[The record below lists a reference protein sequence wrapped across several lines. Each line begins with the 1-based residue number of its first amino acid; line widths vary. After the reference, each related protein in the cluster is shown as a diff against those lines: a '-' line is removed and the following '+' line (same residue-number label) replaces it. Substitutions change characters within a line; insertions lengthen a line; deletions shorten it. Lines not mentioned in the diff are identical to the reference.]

1 MKVPTAILIMP
12 IIRTKTQRI
21 KMKYLRI
28 FTGLLIG
35 LLYIPIVSAQFPQN
49 LTYQSI
55 QPPNLILPNYLD
67 SITDASVP
75 DAISIKRITQY
86 EPNWDWYPVHDY
98 AKIQPW
104 NADASIYRFAAV
116 AIYDASTYQ
125 MIRALPGS
133 QIYPCYWSN
142 TNPDLLYSFRESGYI
157 RTYAV
162 STNTVSDMNTDIQG
176 YDIVKLGPGEGNIDK
191 NDKYVA
197 LIGKRGSDMDVIVFD
212 LQLNQI
218 VHTETFAG
226 AWGNSND
233 VPDYVDWVSVS
244 QSGNYVGIMWNHN
257 TTSQSNPFNNHY
269 GVELYNT
276 TDMQYLRRIAI
287 YGNHGDFGYA
297 QDGSE
302 VFVQFWGP
310 TGTLNMYYLNGN
322 GRVVLSTNPDFG
334 GEGHVSCRNINRP
347 GYAYV
352 SQDEENRSGQIIA
365 FKLDNSGLV
374 EHFGHHFGT
383 ASSYLKSPMP
393 VPTPNGDKIMFKSD
407 FGDPN
412 TDVIYVFEST
422 IKNNTTSVDP
432 THNPQQIILI
442 PNPAHNQI
450 QLASKTMIKNIT
462 IYNCLGQIVKKIQN
476 INTDLKTID
485 VSNLTRGTYF
495 VKIRTSEGI
504 MDKKMM
510 LN

>member
-1 MKVPTAILIMP
+1 MTQIKIFLNVFLIFFFLQN
-12 IIRTKTQRI
+12 IN
-21 KMKYLRI
+21 
-28 FTGLLIG
+28 
-35 LLYIPIVSAQFPQN
+35 AQFP
-49 LTYQSI
+49 TDAPYQSI
-55 QPPNLILPNYLD
+55 QPPNISLPNYL
-67 SITDASVP
+67 SSVTDTSVP

-86 EPNWDWYPVHDY
+86 EPNWDWYPIHDY
-98 AKIQPW
+98 SKIQPW
-104 NADASIYRFAAV
+104 NADASIYRFAAA
-116 AIYDASTYQ
+116 AIYNANTHQ
-125 MIRALPGS
+125 MIRELPGS

-142 TNPDLLYSFRESGYI
+142 TNPDLLYSFRESGYV
-157 RTYAV
+157 RTYSV
-162 STNTVSDMNTDIQG
+162 STNTVTDMNTDIQG

-197 LIGKRGSDMDVIVFD
+197 LIGKSGIDMDVIVFD

-218 VHTETFAG
+218 IHTETFAG

-244 QSGNYVGIMWNHN
+244 QSGDYVGIMWNHN
-257 TTSQSNPFNNHY
+257 TTSQANPFNNHY

-276 TDMQYLRRIAI
+276 TNMQYLRRIAI

-297 QDGSE
+297 QNGDE

-322 GRVVLSTNPDFG
+322 GRVILSTNDDFA

-365 FKLDNSGLV
+365 IKLDNSGLV

-393 VPTPNGDKIMFKSD
+393 VPAPNGDKVMFKSD
-407 FGDPN
+407 FGDP
-412 TDVIYVFEST
+412 TADVIYVFEST
-422 IKNNTTSVDP
+422 LNSNTTSVNSD
-432 THNPQQIILI
+432 NNLQQIKIY
-442 PNPAHNQI
+442 PNPATNFI
-450 QLASKTMIKNIT
+450 NIESDTKIKEIK
-462 IYNCLGQIVKKIQN
+462 IYNNIGQFVKKWKLNTSNKVN
-476 INTDLKTID
+476 INVENLKSGIYLMTI
-485 VSNLTRGTYF
+485 SSKEKTLFKKF
-495 VKIRTSEGI
+495 VIK
-504 MDKKMM
+504 
-510 LN
+510 

>member
-1 MKVPTAILIMP
+1 MTQIKIFLNVFLIFFFLQN
-12 IIRTKTQRI
+12 IN
-21 KMKYLRI
+21 
-28 FTGLLIG
+28 
-35 LLYIPIVSAQFPQN
+35 AQFP
-49 LTYQSI
+49 TDAPYQSI
-55 QPPNLILPNYLD
+55 QPPNISLPNYL
-67 SITDASVP
+67 SSVTDTSVP

-86 EPNWDWYPVHDY
+86 EPNWDWYPIHDY
-98 AKIQPW
+98 SKIQPW
-104 NADASIYRFAAV
+104 NADASIYRFAAA
-116 AIYDASTYQ
+116 AIYNANTHQ
-125 MIRALPGS
+125 MIRELPGS

-142 TNPDLLYSFRESGYI
+142 TNPDLLYSFRESGYV
-157 RTYAV
+157 RTYSV
-162 STNTVSDMNTDIQG
+162 STNTVTDMNTDIQG

-197 LIGKRGSDMDVIVFD
+197 LIGKSGTDMDVIVFD

-218 VHTETFAG
+218 IHTETFAG

-244 QSGNYVGIMWNHN
+244 QSGDYVGIMWNHN
-257 TTSQSNPFNNHY
+257 TTSQANPFNNHY

-276 TDMQYLRRIAI
+276 TNMQYLRRIAI

-297 QDGSE
+297 QNGDE

-322 GRVVLSTNPDFG
+322 GRVILSTNDDFA

-365 FKLDNSGLV
+365 IKLDNSGLV

-393 VPTPNGDKIMFKSD
+393 VPAPNGDKVMFKSD
-407 FGDPN
+407 FGDP
-412 TDVIYVFEST
+412 TADVIYVFEST
-422 IKNNTTSVDP
+422 LNSNTTSVNSD
-432 THNPQQIILI
+432 NNLQQIKVY
-442 PNPAHNQI
+442 PNPATNFI
-450 QLASKTMIKNIT
+450 NIESDTKIKEIK
-462 IYNCLGQIVKKIQN
+462 IYNNIGQFVKKWKLNTSNKVN
-476 INTDLKTID
+476 INVENLKSGIYLMTI
-485 VSNLTRGTYF
+485 SSKEKTLFKKF
-495 VKIRTSEGI
+495 VIK
-504 MDKKMM
+504 
-510 LN
+510 

>member
-1 MKVPTAILIMP
+1 MTQIKIFLNVFLIFFFLQN
-12 IIRTKTQRI
+12 IN
-21 KMKYLRI
+21 
-28 FTGLLIG
+28 
-35 LLYIPIVSAQFPQN
+35 AQFP
-49 LTYQSI
+49 TDAPYQSI
-55 QPPNLILPNYLD
+55 QPPNISLPNYL
-67 SITDASVP
+67 SSVTDTSVP

-86 EPNWDWYPVHDY
+86 EPNWDWYPIHDY
-98 AKIQPW
+98 SKIQPW
-104 NADASIYRFAAV
+104 NADASIYRFAAA
-116 AIYDASTYQ
+116 AIYNANTHQ
-125 MIRALPGS
+125 MIRELPGS

-142 TNPDLLYSFRESGYI
+142 TNPDLLYSFRESGYV
-157 RTYAV
+157 RTYSV
-162 STNTVSDMNTDIQG
+162 SNNTVTDMNTDIQG

-197 LIGKRGSDMDVIVFD
+197 LIGKSGTDMDVIVFD

-218 VHTETFAG
+218 IHTETFAG

-244 QSGNYVGIMWNHN
+244 QSGDYVGIMWNHN
-257 TTSQSNPFNNHY
+257 TTSQANPFNNHY

-276 TDMQYLRRIAI
+276 TNMQYLRRIAI

-297 QDGSE
+297 QNGDE

-322 GRVVLSTNPDFG
+322 GRVILSTNDDFA

-365 FKLDNSGLV
+365 IKLDNSGLV

-393 VPTPNGDKIMFKSD
+393 VPAPNGDKVMFKSD
-407 FGDPN
+407 FGDP
-412 TDVIYVFEST
+412 TADVIYVFEST
-422 IKNNTTSVDP
+422 LNSNTTSVNSD
-432 THNPQQIILI
+432 NNLQQIKVY
-442 PNPAHNQI
+442 PNPATNFI
-450 QLASKTMIKNIT
+450 NIESDTKIKEIK
-462 IYNCLGQIVKKIQN
+462 IYNNIGQFVKKWKLNTSNKVN
-476 INTDLKTID
+476 INVENLKSGIYLMTI
-485 VSNLTRGTYF
+485 SSEEKTLFKKF
-495 VKIRTSEGI
+495 VIK
-504 MDKKMM
+504 
-510 LN
+510 

>member
-1 MKVPTAILIMP
+1 MEQIKIFLNVFLIFFFLQN
-12 IIRTKTQRI
+12 IN
-21 KMKYLRI
+21 
-28 FTGLLIG
+28 
-35 LLYIPIVSAQFPQN
+35 AQFP
-49 LTYQSI
+49 TDVSYQSI
-55 QPPNLILPNYLD
+55 QPPNLSLPNYLS
-67 SITDASVP
+67 SITDTSVP

-86 EPNWDWYPVHDY
+86 EPNWNWYPIHDY
-98 AKIQPW
+98 SKIQPW

-116 AIYDASTYQ
+116 AIYNANTHQ
-125 MIRALPGS
+125 LIRELPGS

-157 RTYAV
+157 RTYSV
-162 STNTVSDMNTDIQG
+162 STNTVTDMNTSIQG

-197 LIGKRGSDMDVIVFD
+197 LIGKSGTDMDVIVFD

-226 AWGNSND
+226 AWGNAND

-244 QSGNYVGIMWNHN
+244 QSGDYVGIMWNHN
-257 TTSQSNPFNNHY
+257 VTSQANPFNGHY

-276 TDMQYLRRIAI
+276 TGMQYLRRIAI

-297 QDGSE
+297 QNGDE

-322 GRVVLSTNPDFG
+322 GRIVLSTNANFA

-352 SQDEENRSGQIIA
+352 SQDEENRSGQIVA

-393 VPTPNGDKIMFKSD
+393 VPSPNGDKVMFKSD
-407 FGDPN
+407 FGDP
-412 TDVIYVFEST
+412 TADVIYVFEST
-422 IKNNTTSVDP
+422 LNSNTTSVNSD
-432 THNPQQIILI
+432 NNLQQINVY
-442 PNPAHNQI
+442 PNPAIDFINI
-450 QLASKTMIKNIT
+450 DSETKINEIK
-462 IYNCLGQIVKKIQN
+462 IYNNIGQLVKKLKLNTSNKVN
-476 INTDLKTID
+476 INVANLKNGIYLMKISSAEKT
-485 VSNLTRGTYF
+485 LFKKF
-495 VKIRTSEGI
+495 VIK
-504 MDKKMM
+504 
-510 LN
+510 